1 MSCSDYLTE
10 YLAGWSAPPLQ
21 SNSSLIDTYNRRPR
35 PVTLSNVTANTA
47 LVGHANIE
55 EDSKN
60 FGRIVNNMTVAIS
73 HVGMSS
79 AALGPRNGLAH
90 AGYLENA
97 GSYSVKASL
106 ITIISNA
113 LCINADAD
121 ELKPLLSGSLNETKD
136 LWAVSNYHIAL
147 DAIFQ
152 CRDRIE
158 NDTNL

>member
-1 MSCSDYLTE
+1 MSCSDHLTE

-55 EDSKN
+55 DDSKN

-73 HVGMSS
+73 HVGLSS

-113 LCINADAD
+113 LC
-121 ELKPLLSGSLNETKD
+121 SLNETKD
-136 LWAVSNYHIAL
+136 LWAVSNNHIAL

-158 NDTNL
+158 NDTIL

>member
-1 MSCSDYLTE
+1 MSCSDHLTE

-55 EDSKN
+55 DDSKN
-60 FGRIVNNMTVAIS
+60 FGRIVAIS
-73 HVGMSS
+73 HVGLSS

-90 AGYLENA
+90 SGDLENA
-97 GSYSVKASL
+97 GSSSAEASL

-136 LWAVSNYHIAL
+136 LWAVSNNHTTL
-147 DAIFQ
+147 DDIFQ
-152 CRDRIE
+152 CCDRIE
-158 NDTNL
+158 NDTIL